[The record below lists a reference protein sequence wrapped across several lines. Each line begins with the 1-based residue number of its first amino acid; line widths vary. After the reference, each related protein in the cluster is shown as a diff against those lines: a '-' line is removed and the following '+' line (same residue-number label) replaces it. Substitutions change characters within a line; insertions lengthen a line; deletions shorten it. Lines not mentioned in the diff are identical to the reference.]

1 MLYNSYIKEILE
13 KNFYDIQKEVPIK
26 SSKSFLFEYWN
37 IFFYLYSKKY
47 LEIFK
52 QKYSKNYDKNTLDA
66 LNIDVLFKNNQ
77 SKEIDSSNISGNLF
91 NSLSNNF
98 AYGNPDYLNLN
109 INNQNLIKNNLFQQQ
124 NNTTNTNF
132 PYQNIMANIQ
142 KDLCVR
148 NFPNLLNISNL
159 NIGNNNINNN
169 IKTQSQIL
177 QNINHQTQSQIPIN
191 NSIEA
196 KINSNKNIENNNNKS
211 LEKNKIK
218 IKPKLKLTTLIKPK
232 SGLKLFVTKNPKDEL
247 ANQLINRKRKRFI
260 KNKKL
265 VFIPTDADNINQ
277 EDTNNN
283 EQNDTKD
290 NNIIQG
296 AEKLKHNEEIS
307 ENELGEILTKNLKP
321 RGSKYRGV
329 SRNGSQWQVLIMVEK
344 KKRYVGSFSNEEE
357 AARAYDKVA
366 LQHHGIKAKTN
377 FDYSKEELENILN
390 SPHLLKLD

>member
-1 MLYNSYIKEILE
+1 MNNSYIKEILE
-13 KNFYDIQKEVPIK
+13 KNYYDIQKEVPIK

-52 QKYSKNYDKNTLDA
+52 QKNSKNYDKNILDS
-66 LNIDVLFKNNQ
+66 LTIDDLLKNNQ
-77 SKEIDSSNISGNLF
+77 SKEIDSNNISGNLF

-98 AYGNPDYLNLN
+98 SFLNGNHDPSNLN
-109 INNQNLIKNNLFQQQ
+109 INNQNLLKNLFQQQ
-124 NNTTNTNF
+124 NNNTNNNF
-132 PYQNIMANIQ
+132 PYPNIMSNLQ
-142 KDLCVR
+142 NNLYLR
-148 NFPNLLNISNL
+148 NFPTISSINNSNL
-159 NIGNNNINNN
+159 CTNNLNNN
-169 IKTQSQIL
+169 IKPQSQIIP
-177 QNINHQTQSQIPIN
+177 NINYQPQPQIPIIN
-191 NSIEA
+191 NKEQ
-196 KINSNKNIENNNNKS
+196 KNNLNKNTENNNKNS
-211 LEKNKIK
+211 EKNKIK

-232 SGLKLFVTKNPKDEL
+232 PGLKLFVTKVPKDEI
-247 ANQLINRKRKRFI
+247 ANQLINRKRRRFI

-265 VFIPTDADNINQ
+265 VFIPTDSENINQ
-277 EDTNNN
+277 DNILTND
-283 EQNDTKD
+283 QIDSKD
-290 NNIIQG
+290 NNNIG

-307 ENELGEILTKNLKP
+307 ENDFNELLTKNLKP

-390 SPHLLKLD
+390 APHLLKLD